1 MGKDGEEVDIVRLA
15 DVEQS
20 LKEKLRR
27 LIVCQKPDGSR
38 FALVTNAKWLGPLS
52 DPKVLSAWKL
62 LEVMRYKQRLENSF
76 RLSVHEMGGNV
87 IPDRC
92 IEVETEWQPYELEKE
107 EKKLE
112 RAQKKLCGLEQKQ
125 QEKKVLWERGE
136 LSKGEY
142 NVLSKDIA
150 RQRKNLKGKIEKLSA
165 EIARVEVDEAGQS
178 FIAEEKY
185 RLDTTQM
192 GLWEVFKKY
201 AIEAM
206 AIVATLMGLA
216 GLGPE
221 KLRRVFL
228 EQGGVVAIDDAALV
242 MWVIAHPFP
251 SQVIQRA
258 YEGLCWELNQREA
271 KFKRARHARSIP

>member
-1 MGKDGEEVDIVRLA
+1 MTRGEGAQELFDWFDQEKKVFITWLENNEPNRKLLDSIGDEEFVDWQGKMGKDGEEVDIVRVA

-38 FALVTNAKWLGPLS
+38 FALVTNAPWLGPLT
-52 DPKVLSAWKL
+52 DRRVLSAWKL

-112 RAQKKLCGLEQKQ
+112 RAQKKLPGLEQKQ
-125 QEKKVLWERGE
+125 QEKKALWERGE

-150 RQRKNLKGKIEKLSA
+150 RQRKNLEDKIEKLSA
-165 EIARVEVDEAGQS
+165 ETAKAEVDEAGQT
-178 FIAEEKY
+178 FIAEEKS
-185 RLDTTQM
+185 RLDTGPSWAYWRSLRSTPSEPWP
-192 GLWEVFKKY
+192 LW
-201 AIEAM
+201 
-206 AIVATLMGLA
+206 
-216 GLGPE
+216 P
-221 KLRRVFL
+221 
-228 EQGGVVAIDDAALV
+228 
-242 MWVIAHPFP
+242 P
-251 SQVIQRA
+251 
-258 YEGLCWELNQREA
+258 
-271 KFKRARHARSIP
+271 